1 MSNPLSTT
9 VSGLLGLNALE
20 LDMKY
25 RSRFSNVSFDSRPS
39 DSMSTVV
46 LTKNSS
52 LLGLERRADFTCRYT
67 KTPFAPISENALSPP
82 TTTTSY
88 VPTSGV
94 ARGRGAWKMYE
105 TPIAY
110 SIATTLGI

>member
-1 MSNPLSTT
+1 MSYIRLQKIRVLCARVIVGIDEILFTRLHLPWKISNPLSTT

-25 RSRFSNVSFDSRPS
+25 RSRFSNDSFDSPPS

-52 LLGLERRADFTCRYT
+52 LLGLEFIKY
-67 KTPFAPISENALSPP
+67 
-82 TTTTSY
+82 
-88 VPTSGV
+88 
-94 ARGRGAWKMYE
+94 
-105 TPIAY
+105 
-110 SIATTLGI
+110 